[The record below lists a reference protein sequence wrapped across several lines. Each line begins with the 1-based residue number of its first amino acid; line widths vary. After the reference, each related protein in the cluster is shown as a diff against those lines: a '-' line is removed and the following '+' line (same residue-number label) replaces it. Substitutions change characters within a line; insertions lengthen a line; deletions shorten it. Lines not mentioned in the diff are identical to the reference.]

1 VTGVVMALHISILAV
16 VVASHP
22 RPGRR
27 GRRRRA
33 TAYNAR
39 VFNSER
45 FFREAWPT
53 ISQAVESPAAA
64 ARDVAWIVSVAEV
77 PGGARVLDAPC
88 GFARHSIEF
97 ARRGHRVTG
106 VDFSETELGRA
117 RDAASKAGV
126 PLSLVCQDIR
136 DMEFGSEFD
145 LAVNLFSSIGYF
157 SDDEDRLLLDRF
169 WRALV
174 PGGTFVLDTRNR
186 DQLVR
191 SLPPEER
198 QPFETWTLRI
208 EHGFDVTTS
217 RWHARW
223 SRLPAAHGAR
233 AEVIGE
239 SDIRLY
245 SAHELRAMLRPERWS
260 RVDLYGG
267 LDGTPFSLDSPRLVL
282 VARK

>member
-1 VTGVVMALHISILAV
+1 MPGV
-16 VVASHP
+16 
-22 RPGRR
+22 
-27 GRRRRA
+27 
-33 TAYNAR
+33 
-39 VFNSER
+39 FKSER

-53 ISQAVESPAAA
+53 ISQAVESPTAATA
-64 ARDVAWIVSVAEV
+64 DVAWILSVAEL
-77 PGGARVLDAPC
+77 PKGGRVLDAPC
-88 GFARHSIEF
+88 GFGRHSVEL

-106 VDFSETELGRA
+106 VDFSETELARA
-117 RDAASKAGV
+117 REAASKAGV
-126 PLSLVCQDIR
+126 TLTLVCQDIR
-136 DMEFGSEFD
+136 DMEFPAEFD

-157 SDDEDRLLLDRF
+157 SDDEDRLVLDRF

-198 QPFETWTLRI
+198 QPFENWTLRI

-223 SRLPAAHGAR
+223 SRLPAAHGATP
-233 AEVIGE
+233 EIIGE

-260 RVDLYGG
+260 HVELFGG
-267 LDGTPFSLDSPRLVL
+267 LDGTPFSLDAPRLVV